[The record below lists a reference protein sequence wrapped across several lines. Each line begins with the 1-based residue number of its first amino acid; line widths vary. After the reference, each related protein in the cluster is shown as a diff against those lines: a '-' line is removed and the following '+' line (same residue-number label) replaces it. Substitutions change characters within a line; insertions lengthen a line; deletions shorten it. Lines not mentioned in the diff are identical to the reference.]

1 MPAALGNALTF
12 ARKTTARWRSDF
24 MSASAKGGRGSIKE
38 FGPLARGQRLE
49 NANDRWFLVQKRGAA
64 GRGRHAPGLYK
75 VIGDFEAL
83 NGRCVARQR
92 GRGVCAG
99 GPVCPGGG
107 SYGTSICASG
117 GDGEKDGGELSEVAA
132 RYFAAVC
139 LPLGRAAVTKK
150 VG

>member
-1 MPAALGNALTF
+1 MRRVKAVDGLTSFLMESSSGFRNHAVGNDVRGCGGGGGAKTGV

-24 MSASAKGGRGSIKE
+24 MSVSANGGRGKGQE

-49 NANDRWFLVQKRGAA
+49 KAYDRWFLVQKRGAA

-107 SYGTSICASG
+107 S
-117 GDGEKDGGELSEVAA
+117 
-132 RYFAAVC
+132 
-139 LPLGRAAVTKK
+139 
-150 VG
+150 

>member
-1 MPAALGNALTF
+1 M
-12 ARKTTARWRSDF
+12 ARDQS
-24 MSASAKGGRGSIKE
+24 
-38 FGPLARGQRLE
+38 GQ
-49 NANDRWFLVQKRGAA
+49 NANNRLFLVQKRGAA
-64 GRGRHAPGLYK
+64 GRGRRAPGLYK

-83 NGRCVARQR
+83 EGRCVARQR

-107 SYGTSICASG
+107 LYCTSICASG
-117 GDGEKDGGELSEVAA
+117 GDGEEDGGELLEAA
-132 RYFAAVC
+132 APYFAAVC

>member
-38 FGPLARGQRLE
+38 FGLLARDQSGQ
-49 NANDRWFLVQKRGAA
+49 NANNRWFLVQKRGAA
-64 GRGRHAPGLYK
+64 GRGRRAPGLYK

-107 SYGTSICASG
+107 S
-117 GDGEKDGGELSEVAA
+117 
-132 RYFAAVC
+132 
-139 LPLGRAAVTKK
+139 
-150 VG
+150 